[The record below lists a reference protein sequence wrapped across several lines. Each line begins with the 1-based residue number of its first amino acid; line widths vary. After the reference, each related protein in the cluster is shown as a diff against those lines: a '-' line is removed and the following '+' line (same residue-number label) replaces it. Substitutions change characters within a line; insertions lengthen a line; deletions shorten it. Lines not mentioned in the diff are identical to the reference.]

1 MLCPAD
7 ERGGNMA
14 KELNQRV
21 NDGTEKLNTEK
32 AGKFSRFLKF
42 ADRYK
47 GLMLSSFAIL
57 VVAVVGMI
65 GIINYNTAYE

>member
-14 KELNQRV
+14 KELNERV

-47 GLMLSSFAIL
+47 GLMPVIVCNTCSSCSGNDRNYQL
-57 VVAVVGMI
+57 QH
-65 GIINYNTAYE
+65 GI